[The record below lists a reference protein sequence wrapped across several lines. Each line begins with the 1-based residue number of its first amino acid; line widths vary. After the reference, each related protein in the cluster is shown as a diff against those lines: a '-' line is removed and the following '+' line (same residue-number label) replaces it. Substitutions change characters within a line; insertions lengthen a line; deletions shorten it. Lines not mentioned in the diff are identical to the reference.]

1 MVVDDSWKPYVPPEE
16 GAPEEEEVKDDD
28 SGVDVEDVAC
38 SICGVFE
45 STEDNDIIMCDR
57 TNCFR
62 AFHVNCTDPPM
73 TEEERTSNKAFW
85 KSRAALLDKL
95 AEEWFNVPW
104 RPLAEPVILA
114 PLVFFP

>member
-73 TEEERTSNKAFW
+73 TEEEPAVTRRGHSFCGPKTS
-85 KSRAALLDKL
+85 SD
-95 AEEWFNVPW
+95 VTPW
-104 RPLAEPVILA
+104 M
-114 PLVFFP
+114 